1 MATKR
6 IEKEA
11 LVAATVTFTQSN
23 DEFESPNPSFPNVTI
38 DIIGLTALNGSPVIP
53 GAGTFDIFY
62 KTDVDGGFKAA
73 TTNPT
78 LTAAQSGGSAS
89 ADGAAESSKFTDLP
103 LEIKVVPTGITT
115 AVAYRVLVK
124 QTSDQ

>member
-11 LVAATVTFTQSN
+11 LVAATITFTQN
-23 DEFESPNPSFPNVTI
+23 DGETQSPNPSFRDVTV
-38 DIIGLTALNGSPVIP
+38 DVIGLTALNGDPVIP
-53 GAGTFDIFY
+53 GAGTFAIFY

-103 LEIKVVPTGITT
+103 IEIKIVPTGITT
-115 AVAYRVLVK
+115 AVAYRVSVK
-124 QTSDQ
+124 QTSE

>member
-1 MATKR
+1 MATNR

-11 LVAATVTFTQSN
+11 LVAATITFDQADSAV
-23 DEFESPNPSFPNVTI
+23 ERPNPSFPNVTV
-38 DIIGLTALNGSPVIP
+38 DVIGLTALGGSPVVP
-53 GAGTFDIFY
+53 GAGTFAVFY
-62 KTDVDGGFKAA
+62 KTDVDGGFKDA

-78 LTAAQSGGSAS
+78 LTAAQSGGSAG
-89 ADGAAESSKFTDLP
+89 ADGAADSSKFTDLP
-103 LEIKVVPTGITT
+103 LEIKVVPAGITT

>member
-11 LVAATVTFTQSN
+11 LVAATITFNQEDGETQ
-23 DEFESPNPSFPNVTI
+23 SPNPSFRDVTV
-38 DIIGLTALNGSPVIP
+38 DVIGLTALGGVPVVP
-53 GAGTFDIFY
+53 GAGTFAIFY

-78 LTAAQSGGSAS
+78 LTAAQSGGSDG

-103 LEIKVVPTGITT
+103 IEIKVVPTGITT

-124 QTSDQ
+124 QTNE

>member
-1 MATKR
+1 MTTKR

-11 LVAATVTFTQSN
+11 LVAETITFDQSGGAT
-23 DEFESPNPSFPNVTI
+23 DGPNPSFPNVTV
-38 DIIGLTALNGSPVIP
+38 DVIGLTALGGAPVVP
-53 GAGTFDIFY
+53 GAGTFAIFY

-78 LTAAQSGGSAS
+78 LTAAQSGGSAG
-89 ADGAAESSKFTDLP
+89 ADGAADSSKFTDLP
-103 LEIKVVPTGITT
+103 LEIKIVPAGITI

>member
-1 MATKR
+1 MTTKR

-11 LVAATVTFTQSN
+11 LVAATIIFDQDGGAT
-23 DEFESPNPSFPNVTI
+23 DGPNPSFPNCTI
-38 DIIGLTALNGSPVIP
+38 DVIGLTALEGVPVIP
-53 GAGTFDIFY
+53 GAGTFAIFY

-89 ADGAAESSKFTDLP
+89 ADGAAASSKFTDLP
-103 LEIKVVPTGITT
+103 IEIKVVPAGITT